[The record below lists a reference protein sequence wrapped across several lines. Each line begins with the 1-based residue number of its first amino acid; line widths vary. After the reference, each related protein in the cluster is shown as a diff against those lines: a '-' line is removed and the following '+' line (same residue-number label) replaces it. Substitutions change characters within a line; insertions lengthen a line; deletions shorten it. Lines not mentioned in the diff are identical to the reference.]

1 MDQRLAR
8 QPFGPASDDSFGLVE
23 VDADC
28 RFAIK
33 VGSDREAE
41 EEISRSLASGIFPP
55 EYRPLLRELHRLV
68 PAGGR
73 VLDLGA
79 HVGVFSLAASAS
91 GYQVVSVEAS
101 PRNASLLRAS
111 VSRNGFDGMTV
122 VEAGVSDRPG
132 ILEFCPY
139 GPYGHAVTDRTE
151 QYTSIEVRAT
161 TVDELLSELRWDRVD
176 FIKMDI
182 EGSEVAAVRGMSRL
196 LARADAPPIFYES
209 NRHTLAFFDKTP
221 RALKASLVEQGYRNY
236 LVTPDG
242 LISVS
247 PEEEQEETVVDYL
260 AIKG

>member
-8 QPFGPASDDSFGLVE
+8 NPRGPAPDDSYGWVE
-23 VDADC
+23 VDPDC

-33 VGSDREAE
+33 VASDREAE
-41 EEISRSLASGIFPP
+41 EEISRSLASGVFPP

-68 PAGGR
+68 PVGGR

-111 VSRNGFDGMTV
+111 ASLNGFDGMTV
-122 VEAGVSDRPG
+122 VEAGVSDRSG

-151 QYTSIEVRAT
+151 QYTSIEVRST
-161 TVDELLSELRWDRVD
+161 TVDDLLSDLGWDRVD

-182 EGSEVAAVRGMSRL
+182 EGSEVAAVRGMARL
-196 LARADAPPIFYES
+196 LSRPDSPPIFYES

-221 RALKASLVEQGYRNY
+221 RDLKASLVEHGYRNL

-242 LISVS
+242 LV
-247 PEEEQEETVVDYL
+247 PVTPDEEQGETVVDYL